1 MLTRKLKKQIL
12 RIITGILFFPI
23 GPAVL
28 MYNESKVIQGEPIFN
43 GTGLAPEII
52 QWAVRL
58 GATLLIIFCL
68 YRIFSTTKLLMMKIP
83 LTYNEIIAG
92 IYLASIL
99 TGLMVSLV
107 SISLVWIYHNPLV
120 SIILIGVSIVLM
132 ALLLIKRGQRK
143 RRDNP
148 PARSVTPHQSKDV

>member
-1 MLTRKLKKQIL
+1 MLSRRLKKQIL

-43 GTGLAPEII
+43 GTGLAPEVI
-52 QWAVRL
+52 QWAIRL

-68 YRIFSTTKLLMMKIP
+68 YRVFSTAKLLMMKIP
-83 LTYNEIIAG
+83 LTYNEIRTG
-92 IYLASIL
+92 IYLASTL
-99 TGLMVSLV
+99 TGFMVSLV
-107 SISLVWIYHNPLV
+107 SISLVWIYHKPLV

-132 ALLLIKRGQRK
+132 VLLLIKGGQRK
-143 RRDNP
+143 KQENP
-148 PARSVTPHQSKDV
+148 PAVSVTPHQSKDV